1 MMRLKILT
9 PVLFISALLST
20 SCTQTESME
29 VMPITTDSE
38 LALEFYETGVLAFDQ
53 VKLSLAWH
61 NFEMAVKEDPGFF
74 MANLWMYFISSK
86 GSKEVAEKVLQSDAS
101 LNEAE
106 KQIKSAFKYLLD
118 GQHEKVVEHLQLAI
132 DLYPS
137 DPHVHKILYVIQFH
151 FLKDYE
157 TAVKTIHR
165 AIEERPDYALAY
177 NMLGYAHM
185 DLEEYDKA
193 EEAFDTYIKKAPAIA
208 NPYDSKGDYY
218 MTTEQF
224 DKAYESYMKAFEID
238 SGFVVSKKK
247 ALKAKQ
253 LLEKLDQ

>member
-1 MMRLKILT
+1 MLL
-9 PVLFISALLST
+9 ISALLST
-20 SCTQTESME
+20 SCSKNELVK

-38 LALEFYETGVLAFDQ
+38 LALKFYETGILASDQ
-53 VKLSLAWH
+53 YKLSLAWH
-61 NFEMAVKEDPGFF
+61 NFELAVCEDPDFF
-74 MANLWMYFISSK
+74 MAHFWMYFISSK
-86 GSKEVAEKVLQSDAS
+86 GSKEVAEKVLQCDAS

-106 KQIKSAFKYLLD
+106 KQIKAAFKYLLD
-118 GQHEKVVEHLQLAI
+118 GQHDKVVEHLQVAI

-137 DPHVHKILYVIQFH
+137 DPHVHKILYVIQFQ

-157 TAVKTIHR
+157 GTVKTIHR

-185 DLEEYDKA
+185 DMEEYDKA
-193 EEAFDTYIKKAPAIA
+193 EDAFDNYIKMAPAIA
-208 NPYDSKGDYY
+208 NPYDSKGDFY

-224 DKAYESYMKAFEID
+224 HKAYENYMKAFEID

-247 ALKAKQ
+247 AMKAKQ
-253 LLEKLDQ
+253 LQTKLER